1 MVDMVENKYKGKGC
15 NFDEPGCTNPDLDF
29 DTKDSRI
36 VALLDITL
44 QRNMEGGKSSWMHE
58 AAFWIVFELACN

>member
-1 MVDMVENKYKGKGC
+1 MESIHISELYGKGEPETEEL
-15 NFDEPGCTNPDLDF
+15 NFDI
-29 DTKDSRI
+29 KDDRI

-58 AAFWIVFELACN
+58 AAFWIAFELTCN